1 MIYIYEGD
9 NKTLLQTI
17 NPFLVAGLLFFMS
30 LVAGALSEKIK
41 VPALI
46 LFLGIGMLAGV
57 DGPGGLNFSD
67 AEAANSVGTFALAF
81 ILFSGGF
88 QTKWSDIKPIITQGI
103 VLSTM
108 GVFLTAVAMAVPL
121 AMLPQFDYK
130 DAFLLGAIISSTD
143 AAAVFS
149 ILRTQKVGVKGDLK
163 PLLEFES
170 GSNDP
175 MAVFL
180 TITAITWLKTPD
192 VPVTELAI
200 KFVIQMAAGGAMGL
214 LMGRFACYMI
224 QRLKVSNEALYP
236 VWGISIVMAT
246 FGLTETVY
254 GNGYL
259 AVYVCGI
266 VMGGGDFLY
275 KYSLQ
280 RFHEGFAWLMQIV
293 MFLVLGLLVTPH
305 EILTFHVINIGLLV
319 SACLMFAARPI
330 AVFICTI
337 FSRFNFREK
346 LFVSWTGLRGAVPI
360 ILATYPL
367 TEGHPQ
373 AKYMFNVI
381 FFVVLT
387 SVMIQGK
394 TLAQAAKLLKLDA
407 IVREAKTWTLAFDI
421 TPGSGTEE
429 TREVYLLPDAA
440 IIGHRVSELGF
451 PEGVTILLINR
462 GNKFLIPKGGTVL
475 ERDDTLLLFGE
486 RAKLSEIE
494 KFLARRIEP
503 DGK

>member
-1 MIYIYEGD
+1 M
-9 NKTLLQTI
+9 LQII
-17 NPFLVAGLLFFMS
+17 NPFLVTGLLFFLS

-67 AEAANSVGTFALAF
+67 AVAANNVGTFALAF

-88 QTKWSDIKPIITQGI
+88 QTQWSDIKPIVVQGI
-103 VLSTM
+103 VLSTL

-121 AMLPQFDYK
+121 AMLPMFDYK

-149 ILRTQKVGVKGDLK
+149 ILRTQKVGVKGALK

-180 TITAITWLKTPD
+180 TLTAITWLKTPD
-192 VPVTELAI
+192 VPLAELAV
-200 KFVIQMAAGGAMGL
+200 KFFVQMAAGGAMGFI
-214 LMGRFACYMI
+214 MGRFACWAI
-224 QRLKVSNEALYP
+224 QRLRVTNEALYP

-280 RFHEGFAWLMQIV
+280 RFHEGFAWLMQIT

-305 EILTFHVINIGLLV
+305 ELVDVEVITFGLIV
-319 SACLMFAARPI
+319 SCCLMFVARPI
-330 AVFICTI
+330 AVFVGSAL
-337 FSRFNFREK
+337 SRFNWREK

-373 AKYMFNVI
+373 AKYMFNLI

-407 IVREAKTWTLAFDI
+407 AVREAKNWTLNFDI
-421 TPGSGTEE
+421 TPDSGDDI
-429 TREVYLLPDAA
+429 TREVDLLPDAA
-440 IIGHRVSELGF
+440 VIGTAVKDLRF
-451 PEGVTILLINR
+451 PDGVTILLINR
-462 GNKFLIPKGGTVL
+462 GSKYLIPKGWTVL
-475 ERDDTLLLFGE
+475 ERDDTLLLFGD
-486 RAKLSEIE
+486 RAKLTDIAA
-494 KFLARRIEP
+494 KLAVRAENP
-503 DGK
+503 S

>member
-1 MIYIYEGD
+1 M
-9 NKTLLQTI
+9 LQII
-17 NPFLVAGLLFFMS
+17 NPFLVAGLLFVLS

-46 LFLGIGMLAGV
+46 LFLAIGMLAGV
-57 DGPGGLNFSD
+57 DGPGGLDFSD
-67 AEAANSVGTFALAF
+67 ANAANDVGTFALAF

-88 QTKWSDIKPIITQGI
+88 QTQWSDIKPIVVQGV
-103 VLSTM
+103 VLSTL

-121 AMLPQFDYK
+121 TMLPYFTYK

-149 ILRTQKVGVKGDLK
+149 ILRTQKVGVKGALK

-180 TITAITWLKTPD
+180 TLTAITWLKSPD
-192 VPVTELAI
+192 VPLGELAV
-200 KFVIQMAAGGAMGL
+200 KFVVQMAAGGAVGF
-214 LMGRFACYMI
+214 LMGRAACWAI
-224 QRLKVSNEALYP
+224 ERLRVTNEALYP
-236 VWGISIVMAT
+236 VWGIAIVLAT

-266 VMGGGDFLY
+266 VMGGGSFLY

-305 EILTFHVINIGLLV
+305 EIFDFEVIGVGMFV
-319 SACLMFAARPI
+319 SFCLMFVARPI
-330 AVFICTI
+330 AVFAGTI
-337 FSRFNFREK
+337 FSRFNWREK
-346 LFVSWTGLRGAVPI
+346 LFISWTGLRGAVPI

-373 AKYMFNVI
+373 AKYMFNLI

-394 TLAQAAKLLKLDA
+394 TLALAAKFLKLDA
-407 IVREAKTWTLAFDI
+407 AVREAKAWTLNFDI
-421 TPGSGTEE
+421 TPGSGADITS
-429 TREVYLLPDAA
+429 EVDLVPDAEV
-440 IIGHRVSELGF
+440 IGKQVKDLKF
-451 PEGVTILLINR
+451 PDGVTILLINR
-462 GNKFLIPKGGTVL
+462 GDKYMIPKGWTVL
-475 ERDDTLLLFGE
+475 EENDTLLLFGD
-486 RAKLSEIE
+486 RAKLSSIE
-494 KFLARRIEP
+494 AQLARKAEHEN
-503 DGK
+503 

>member
-1 MIYIYEGD
+1 M
-9 NKTLLQTI
+9 LQTI
-17 NPFLVAGLLFFMS
+17 NPFLVAGVLFLMS

-67 AEAANSVGTFALAF
+67 AAAANNVGTFALAF

-88 QTKWSDIKPIITQGI
+88 QTQWSDIKPIVTQGVI
-103 VLSTM
+103 LSTL
-108 GVFLTAVAMAVPL
+108 GVFITAVAMAVPL
-121 AMLPQFDYK
+121 AMIPIFTYK

-149 ILRTQKVGVKGDLK
+149 ILRTQKVGVKGALK

-180 TITAITWLKTPD
+180 TLTAITWLKTPD
-192 VPVTELAI
+192 VPITELAL
-200 KFVIQMAAGGAMGL
+200 KFVVQMAAGGAMGY
-214 LMGRFACYMI
+214 LMGRFACYAI
-224 QRLKVSNEALYP
+224 QRLRVTNEALYP
-236 VWGISIVMAT
+236 VWGISIVLAT
-246 FGLTETVY
+246 FGITETVY

-280 RFHEGFAWLMQIV
+280 RFHEGFAWLMQII
-293 MFLVLGLLVTPH
+293 MFLVLGLLVVPH
-305 EILTFHVINIGLLV
+305 EIFDFSVISMGLFV
-319 SACLMFAARPI
+319 SFCLMFVARPI
-330 AVFICTI
+330 AVFVCTI
-337 FSRFNFREK
+337 FSRFKFREK
-346 LFVSWTGLRGAVPI
+346 LFISWTGLRGAVPI

-373 AKYMFNVI
+373 AVYMFNLI

-394 TLAQAAKLLKLDA
+394 TLANAAKLLRLDA
-407 IVREAKTWTLAFDI
+407 AVREAKAWTLNFDI
-421 TPGSGTEE
+421 TPGSGDDV
-429 TREVYLLPDAA
+429 TREVDLLPDAEV
-440 IIGHRVSELGF
+440 IGRAVKDLRF
-451 PEGVTILLINR
+451 PDGVTILLINR
-462 GNKFLIPKGGTVL
+462 GDKYLIPKGGTVL
-475 ERDDTLLLFGE
+475 ERGDTLLLFGDK
-486 RAKLSEIE
+486 AKLVDVEAN
-494 KFLARRIEP
+494 LARRVEP
-503 DGK
+503 ED

>member
-1 MIYIYEGD
+1 M
-9 NKTLLQTI
+9 LQTV
-17 NPFLVAGLLFFMS
+17 NPFLVTGLLFFMS
-30 LVAGALSEKIK
+30 LVAGSLSEKIK

-46 LFLGIGMLAGV
+46 LFLGIGMFAGV

-67 AEAANSVGTFALAF
+67 ANAANQVGTFALAF

-88 QTKWSDIKPIITQGI
+88 QTRWCDIKPIVTQGI
-103 VLSTM
+103 VLSTL
-108 GVFLTAVAMAVPL
+108 GVLLTAVVMAIPI
-121 AMLPQFDYK
+121 AMLPQFTYK

-149 ILRTQKVGVKGDLK
+149 ILRTQKVGVKGALK

-180 TITAITWLKTPD
+180 TLTAITWLKTPD
-192 VPVTELAI
+192 VPMGELAV
-200 KFVIQMAAGGAMGL
+200 KFVVQMLAGGAVGL
-214 LMGRFACYMI
+214 LMGRFSCWAI
-224 QRLKVSNEALYP
+224 QRLRVSNEALYP

-246 FGLTETVY
+246 FGITETVY

-259 AVYVCGI
+259 AVYICGI
-266 VMGGGDFLY
+266 VMGSGDFLY

-280 RFHEGFAWLMQIV
+280 RFHEGFAWLMQII
-293 MFLVLGLLVTPH
+293 MFLVLGLLVTPS
-305 EILTFHVINIGLLV
+305 EVANYSVMSIGLLV
-319 SACLMFAARPI
+319 SFCLMFIARPV
-330 AVFICTI
+330 AI
-337 FSRFNFREK
+337 FVGTMLSRFNWREK

-394 TLAQAAKLLKLDA
+394 TLAKAAKLLGLDA
-407 IVREAKTWTLAFDI
+407 AVREAKTWTLNFDI
-421 TPGSGTEE
+421 TPASGTDE
-429 TREVYLLPDAA
+429 TREVDLLPDAEV
-440 IIGHRVSELGF
+440 IGHAVKDLRF
-451 PEGVTILLINR
+451 PDGVTILLVNR
-462 GNKFLIPKGGTVL
+462 GDKYLIPKGSTVL
-475 ERDDTLLLFGE
+475 ERDDTLLLFGD
-486 RAKLSEIE
+486 RAKLSDVENM
-494 KFLARRIEP
+494 LARRAE
-503 DGK
+503 D

>member
-1 MIYIYEGD
+1 M
-9 NKTLLQTI
+9 LRTI
-17 NPFLVAGLLFFMS
+17 DPFLVAGLLFFMS
-30 LVAGALSEKIK
+30 LVAGTLSEKIK

-46 LFLGIGMLAGV
+46 LFLAIGMFAGV
-57 DGPGGLNFSD
+57 DGPGGLYFND
-67 AEAANSVGTFALAF
+67 AEAANNVGTLALAF

-88 QTKWSDIKPIITQGI
+88 QTRWEDVKPIVTQGV
-103 VLSTM
+103 VLSTL
-108 GVFLTAVAMAVPL
+108 GVFFTAVIMAIPL
-121 AMLPQFDYK
+121 AMLPQFTYK
-130 DAFLLGAIISSTD
+130 DAFLLGSIISSTD

-149 ILRTQKVGVKGDLK
+149 ILRTQKVGVKGALK

-180 TITAITWLKTPD
+180 TITAINWLNSPE
-192 VPVTELAI
+192 VPLFDMAI

-214 LMGRFACYMI
+214 IMGRLACYAI
-224 QRLKVSNEALYP
+224 KKLKVSNEALYP
-236 VWGISIVMAT
+236 VWGICIVLTT
-246 FGLTETVY
+246 FGITETVY

-259 AVYVCGI
+259 AVYICGI

-280 RFHEGFAWLMQIV
+280 RFHEGFAWLMQII
-293 MFLVLGLLVTPH
+293 MFLVLGLLVTPT
-305 EILTFHVINIGLLV
+305 EIINVPVIKTGMFI
-319 SACLMFAARPI
+319 SFFLMFIARPV
-330 AVFICTI
+330 ATFICTI
-337 FSRFNFREK
+337 FSRFNVREK

-394 TLAQAAKLLKLDA
+394 TLAYAAKLLKLDA
-407 IVREAKTWTLAFDI
+407 VVREARTWTLNFDI
-421 TPGSGTEE
+421 TPASGTDE
-429 TREVYLLPDAA
+429 TREVDLSNDSAA
-440 IIGHRVSELGF
+440 VGLSVKDLRF

-462 GNKFLIPKGGTVL
+462 GDKYMIPKGGTVL
-475 ERDDTLLLFGE
+475 QDGDTLLLFGD
-486 RAKLSEIE
+486 RAKLSDIE
-494 KFLARRIEP
+494 KNLTKRIEHTN
-503 DGK
+503 

>member
-1 MIYIYEGD
+1 M
-9 NKTLLQTI
+9 LQTV

-30 LVAGALSEKIK
+30 LVAGTLSEKIK

-57 DGPGGLNFSD
+57 DGPGGLNFTD
-67 AEAANSVGTFALAF
+67 ASAANQVGTFALAF

-88 QTKWSDIKPIITQGI
+88 QTKWSDIKPVVTQGV
-103 VLSTM
+103 VLSTL
-108 GVFLTAVAMAVPL
+108 GVVLTAVAMAVPL
-121 AMLPQFDYK
+121 AMLPQFSYK
-130 DAFLLGAIISSTD
+130 DAFLLGSIISSTD

-149 ILRTQKVGVKGDLK
+149 ILRTQKVGLKGTLR

-180 TITAITWLKTPD
+180 TITAMTWLETPD
-192 VPVTELAI
+192 VPIPDLALQ
-200 KFVIQMAAGGAMGL
+200 FVVQMAAGGLMGL
-214 LMGRFACYMI
+214 IMGRLSCWAI
-224 QRLKVSNEALYP
+224 QRLHVANEALYP

-280 RFHEGFAWLMQIV
+280 RFHDGFAWLMQIV
-293 MFLVLGLLVTPH
+293 MFLVLGLLVTPS
-305 EILTFHVINIGLLV
+305 EVADPAVMSIGFLI
-319 SACLMFAARPI
+319 SFCLMFIARPI
-330 AVFICTI
+330 AVFIGSA
-337 FSRFNFREK
+337 FSRFNWREK
-346 LFVSWTGLRGAVPI
+346 IFVSWTGLRGAVPI

-367 TEGHPQ
+367 TQGHPH
-373 AKYMFNVI
+373 AKFMFNVI

-394 TLAQAAKLLKLDA
+394 TLAWLAHLLKIDVP
-407 IVREAKTWTLAFDI
+407 VREAKTWTLNFDI
-421 TPGSGTEE
+421 TPASGTDE
-429 TREVYLLPDAA
+429 TREVDLPDDAA
-440 IIGHRVSELGF
+440 VIGMAVKDLKF
-451 PEGVTILLINR
+451 PDGVTILLINR
-462 GNKFLIPKGGTVL
+462 GEKYLIPKGSTVL
-475 ERDDTLLLFGE
+475 ERDDTLLLFGD
-486 RAKLSEIE
+486 RAKLSSVERKLGE
-494 KFLARRIEP
+494 PARHE
-503 DGK
+503 

>member
-1 MIYIYEGD
+1 M
-9 NKTLLQTI
+9 LQTI
-17 NPFLVAGLLFFMS
+17 NPFLVAGMLFFLS

-67 AEAANSVGTFALAF
+67 AVAANNVGTFALAF

-88 QTKWSDIKPIITQGI
+88 QTQWSDVKPIVTQGV
-103 VLSTM
+103 VLSTL

-149 ILRTQKVGVKGDLK
+149 ILRTQKVGVKGALK

-180 TITAITWLKTPD
+180 TLTAITWLKTPD
-192 VPVTELAI
+192 VPVTELAV
-200 KFVIQMAAGGAMGL
+200 KFVVQMAAGGAMGFV
-214 LMGRFACYMI
+214 MGKFACYAI
-224 QRLKVSNEALYP
+224 QRLRVTNEALYP

-280 RFHEGFAWLMQIV
+280 RFHEGFAWLMQII
-293 MFLVLGLLVTPH
+293 MFLVLGLLVTPR
-305 EILTFHVINIGLLV
+305 EVFDVEVISFGLLV
-319 SACLMFAARPI
+319 SFCLMFIARPI
-330 AVFICTI
+330 AVFIGTI
-337 FSRFNFREK
+337 FSRFNWREK

-373 AKYMFNVI
+373 AKYMFNLI

-394 TLAQAAKLLKLDA
+394 TLAGAAKLLRLDA
-407 IVREAKTWTLAFDI
+407 AVREAKSWTLNFDI
-421 TPGSGTEE
+421 TPSSGDDV
-429 TREVYLLPDAA
+429 TREVDLLPDAA
-440 IIGHRVSELGF
+440 VIGTAVKDLRF
-451 PEGVTILLINR
+451 PDGVTILLINR
-462 GNKFLIPKGGTVL
+462 GDKYLIPKGWTVL
-475 ERDDTLLLFGE
+475 EKDDTLLLFGD
-486 RAKLSEIE
+486 RAKLTDIE
-494 KFLARRIEP
+494 AKLAVRAENP
-503 DGK
+503 S

>member
-1 MIYIYEGD
+1 M
-9 NKTLLQTI
+9 LQVI
-17 NPFLVAGLLFFMS
+17 NPFLVTGLLFFLS

-67 AEAANSVGTFALAF
+67 AKAANDVGTFALAF

-88 QTKWSDIKPIITQGI
+88 QTQWSDIKPIVTQGI
-103 VLSTM
+103 VLSTL

-121 AMLPQFDYK
+121 SMLPYISYK

-149 ILRTQKVGVKGDLK
+149 ILRTQKVGVKGALK

-180 TITAITWLKTPD
+180 TLTAITWLKSPD
-192 VPVTELAI
+192 VPLGELAV
-200 KFVIQMAAGGAMGL
+200 KFVVQMAAGGAVGY
-214 LMGRFACYMI
+214 LMGRAACWAI
-224 QRLKVSNEALYP
+224 QRLRVTNEALYP
-236 VWGISIVMAT
+236 VWGIAIVMAT
-246 FGLTETVY
+246 FGLTESVY

-266 VMGGGDFLY
+266 VMGGGNFLY

-280 RFHEGFAWLMQIV
+280 RFHEGFARLMQIV

-305 EILTFHVINIGLLV
+305 EIIDLTIIGTGLFV
-319 SACLMFAARPI
+319 SFCLMFIARPI
-330 AVFICTI
+330 AIFAGTI
-337 FSRFNFREK
+337 FSRFNWREK
-346 LFVSWTGLRGAVPI
+346 LFISWTGLRGAVPI

-367 TEGHPQ
+367 TEGHPY
-373 AKYMFNVI
+373 ATYMFNLI

-394 TLAQAAKLLKLDA
+394 TLAFAAKLLKLDA
-407 IVREAKTWTLAFDI
+407 AVREAKSWMLNFDI
-421 TPGSGTEE
+421 TPGSGTDI
-429 TREVYLLPDAA
+429 TSEVDLLPDAEV
-440 IIGHRVSELGF
+440 IGRQVKDLRF
-451 PEGVTILLINR
+451 PDGVTILLINR
-462 GNKFLIPKGGTVL
+462 GEKYLIPKGWTVL
-475 ERDDTLLLFGE
+475 EENDTLLLFGD
-486 RAKLSEIE
+486 RAKLSVVEAQ
-494 KFLARRIEP
+494 LARKAVRSE
-503 DGK
+503 

>member
-1 MIYIYEGD
+1 M
-9 NKTLLQTI
+9 LQII

-46 LFLGIGMLAGV
+46 LFLAIGMLAGV

-67 AEAANSVGTFALAF
+67 AVAANNVGTFALAF

-88 QTKWSDIKPIITQGI
+88 QTKWTDIKPIVTQGV
-103 VLSTM
+103 VLSTL

-149 ILRTQKVGVKGDLK
+149 ILRTQRVGVKGDLK

-180 TITAITWLKTPD
+180 TLTAITWLKTPD
-192 VPVTELAI
+192 VPVNELAV
-200 KFVIQMAAGGAMGL
+200 KFVVQMAAGGLMGL
-214 LMGRFACYMI
+214 LMGNFACYAI
-224 QRLKVSNEALYP
+224 KRLKVTNEALYP

-280 RFHEGFAWLMQIV
+280 RFHEGFAWLMQII

-305 EILTFHVINIGLLV
+305 EIFDFAVISIGLLV
-319 SACLMFAARPI
+319 SFCLMFVARPI

-337 FSRFNFREK
+337 FSKFNFREK

-373 AKYMFNVI
+373 ASYMFNLI

-387 SVMIQGK
+387 SVMLQGK
-394 TLAQAAKLLKLDA
+394 TLADVAKLLKLDA
-407 IVREAKTWTLAFDI
+407 AVREAKAWTLNFDI
-421 TPGSGTEE
+421 TPGSGTDE
-429 TREVYLLPDAA
+429 TREVDLMPDAEV
-440 IIGHRVSELGF
+440 IGRAVKDLRF
-451 PEGVTILLINR
+451 PDGVTILLINR
-462 GNKFLIPKGGTVL
+462 GDKYMIPKGNTIL
-475 ERDDTLLLFGE
+475 ESDDTLLLFGDK
-486 RAKLSEIE
+486 AKLSGIE
-494 KFLARRIEP
+494 AVLARKAENEQE
-503 DGK
+503 

>member
-1 MIYIYEGD
+1 M
-9 NKTLLQTI
+9 LQII
-17 NPFLVAGLLFFMS
+17 NPFLVTGLLFFLS

-67 AEAANSVGTFALAF
+67 ADAANDVGTFALAF

-88 QTKWSDIKPIITQGI
+88 QTQWRDIKPVITQGI
-103 VLSTM
+103 VLSTL

-121 AMLPQFDYK
+121 AMLPQFTYK

-149 ILRTQKVGVKGDLK
+149 ILRTQKVGVKGALK

-180 TITAITWLKTPD
+180 TLTAITWLKSPD
-192 VPVTELAI
+192 VPLGELAV
-200 KFVIQMAAGGAMGL
+200 KFVVQMAAGGVIGF
-214 LMGRFACYMI
+214 LMGKAACRAI
-224 QRLKVSNEALYP
+224 QRLRVTNEALYP
-236 VWGISIVMAT
+236 VWGIAIVMAT
-246 FGLTETVY
+246 FGLSETVY

-266 VMGGGDFLY
+266 VMGGGNFLY

-280 RFHEGFAWLMQIV
+280 RFHEGFAWLMQIA

-305 EILTFHVINIGLLV
+305 EIFDFSVISIGLLV
-319 SACLMFAARPI
+319 SFCLMFIARPI
-330 AVFICTI
+330 AIFAGTI

-373 AKYMFNVI
+373 AKYMFNLI

-394 TLAQAAKLLKLDA
+394 TLALAAKLLRLDA
-407 IVREAKTWTLAFDI
+407 AVREAKAWTLNFDI
-421 TPGSGTEE
+421 TPGSGTDV
-429 TREVYLLPDAA
+429 TSEVDLLPDAEV
-440 IIGHRVSELGF
+440 IGKQVKELGF
-451 PEGVTILLINR
+451 PDGVTILLINR
-462 GNKFLIPKGGTVL
+462 GDKYMIPKGWTTL
-475 ERDDTLLLFGE
+475 EQNDTLLLFGDK
-486 RAKLSEIE
+486 AKLAGIE
-494 KFLARRIEP
+494 AQLARKAGQEN
-503 DGK
+503 

>member
-1 MIYIYEGD
+1 M
-9 NKTLLQTI
+9 LQTI
-17 NPFLVAGLLFFMS
+17 NPFLVTGLLFFMS

-67 AEAANSVGTFALAF
+67 ANAANSVGTFALAF

-88 QTKWSDIKPIITQGI
+88 QTKWSDVKPIVTQGV
-103 VLSTM
+103 VLSTL
-108 GVFLTAVAMAVPL
+108 GVLLTAVMMAIPI
-121 AMLPQFDYK
+121 AFLPMFSYK
-130 DAFLLGAIISSTD
+130 DAFLLGAIVSSTD

-149 ILRTQKVGVKGDLK
+149 ILRTQKVGVRGALK

-180 TITAITWLKTPD
+180 TITAMTWLTSPD
-192 VPVTELAI
+192 VPVDELAVD
-200 KFVIQMAAGGAMGL
+200 FVVQMAAGGAMGYI
-214 LMGRFACYMI
+214 MGRFSCWAI
-224 QRLKVSNEALYP
+224 QRLHVENEALYP

-246 FGLTETVY
+246 FGITETVK

-280 RFHEGFAWLMQIV
+280 RFHDGFAWLMQII
-293 MFLVLGLLVTPH
+293 MFLVLGLLVTPS
-305 EILTFHVINIGLLV
+305 EVVNFPVMSMGLLI
-319 SACLMFAARPI
+319 SFCLMFVARPV
-330 AVFICTI
+330 AVFVGSM
-337 FSRFNFREK
+337 FSRFNWREK

-367 TEGHPQ
+367 TAGHPQ

-394 TLAQAAKLLKLDA
+394 TLAWFAKFLGIDAA
-407 IVREAKTWTLAFDI
+407 VREAKTWTLNFDI
-421 TPGSGTEE
+421 TPASGTDE
-429 TREVYLLPDAA
+429 TRELDLPDDAA
-440 IIGHRVSELGF
+440 VIGTAVKDLRF
-451 PEGVTILLINR
+451 PDGVTILLISR
-462 GNKFLIPKGGTVL
+462 GDKYLIPKGGTVL
-475 ERDDTLLLFGE
+475 EQDDTLLLFGD
-486 RAKLSEIE
+486 RAKLPGVVE
-494 KFLARRIEP
+494 KLSAP
-503 DGK
+503 ADKDS

>member
-1 MIYIYEGD
+1 M
-9 NKTLLQTI
+9 LQII
-17 NPFLVAGLLFFMS
+17 NPFLVAGLLFVLS

-46 LFLGIGMLAGV
+46 LFLAIGMLAGV
-57 DGPGGLNFSD
+57 DGPGGLDFSD
-67 AEAANSVGTFALAF
+67 ANAANDVGTFALAF

-88 QTKWSDIKPIITQGI
+88 QTQWSDIKPIVTQGV
-103 VLSTM
+103 VLSTL

-121 AMLPQFDYK
+121 SMFPYVSYK
-130 DAFLLGAIISSTD
+130 NAFLIGAIISSTD

-149 ILRTQKVGVKGDLK
+149 ILRTQKVGVKGALK

-180 TITAITWLKTPD
+180 TLTAITWLKSPN
-192 VPVTELAI
+192 VPVDELAV
-200 KFVIQMAAGGAMGL
+200 KFVMQMAVGGAMGFV
-214 LMGRFACYMI
+214 MGKAACWAI
-224 QRLKVSNEALYP
+224 ERLRVTNEALYP
-236 VWGISIVMAT
+236 VWGIAIVLAT
-246 FGLTETVY
+246 FGITETVK

-266 VMGGGDFLY
+266 VMGEGSFLY

-280 RFHEGFAWLMQIV
+280 RFHEGFAWLMQIL

-305 EILTFHVINIGLLV
+305 EIFDLEIIGGGLFV
-319 SACLMFAARPI
+319 SFCLMFIARPI
-330 AVFICTI
+330 AVFAGTI
-337 FSRFNFREK
+337 FSRFNWREK
-346 LFVSWTGLRGAVPI
+346 LFISWTGLRGAVPI

-373 AKYMFNVI
+373 AKYIFNLI

-394 TLAQAAKLLKLDA
+394 TLALAAKLLKLDA
-407 IVREAKTWTLAFDI
+407 AVREAKSWTLNFDI
-421 TPGSGTEE
+421 TPGSGADITS
-429 TREVYLLPDAA
+429 EVDLVPDAEV
-440 IIGHRVSELGF
+440 IGKQVKDLKF
-451 PEGVTILLINR
+451 PDGVTILLINR
-462 GNKFLIPKGGTVL
+462 GDKYMIPKGGTVL
-475 ERDDTLLLFGE
+475 EQNDTLLLFGD
-486 RAKLSEIE
+486 RAKLSSIE
-494 KFLARRIEP
+494 AQLARKAEHEN
-503 DGK
+503 

>member
-1 MIYIYEGD
+1 M
-9 NKTLLQTI
+9 LQAI
-17 NPFLVAGLLFFMS
+17 NPFLVTGLLLFLS

-46 LFLGIGMLAGV
+46 LFLGIGMVAGV

-67 AEAANSVGTFALAF
+67 ANAANNVGTFALAF

-88 QTKWSDIKPIITQGI
+88 QTKWSDIKPIVTQGV
-103 VLSTM
+103 VLSTL
-108 GVFLTAVAMAVPL
+108 GVLLTAVVMAVPI
-121 AMLPQFDYK
+121 AFLPMFSYK
-130 DAFLLGAIISSTD
+130 DAFLLGAIVSSTD

-149 ILRTQKVGVKGDLK
+149 ILKTQKVGVKGAIR

-180 TITAITWLKTPD
+180 TITAMTWLTSPD
-192 VPVTELAI
+192 VPLDELAV
-200 KFVIQMAAGGAMGL
+200 KFVVQMTAGGAMGYI
-214 LMGRFACYMI
+214 MGRFACWAI
-224 QRLKVSNEALYP
+224 QRLHVENEALYP

-246 FGLTETVY
+246 FGITESVY

-280 RFHEGFAWLMQIV
+280 RFHEGFAWLMQII
-293 MFLVLGLLVTPH
+293 MFLVLGLLVTPT
-305 EILTFHVINIGLLV
+305 EVADMSVMSMGFLISF
-319 SACLMFAARPI
+319 CLMFVARPV
-330 AVFICTI
+330 AVFVGMM
-337 FSRFNFREK
+337 FSRFNWREK

-367 TEGHPQ
+367 TAGHPQ
-373 AKYMFNVI
+373 ARYMFNVI

-387 SVMIQGK
+387 SVMLQGK
-394 TLAQAAKLLKLDA
+394 TLAWFAKFLGIDA
-407 IVREAKTWTLAFDI
+407 EVREAKTWTLNFDI
-421 TPGSGTEE
+421 TPASGTDE
-429 TREVYLLPDAA
+429 TREVDLPYDAA
-440 IIGHRVSELGF
+440 VIGMAVKDLRF
-451 PEGVTILLINR
+451 PDGVTILLINR
-462 GNKFLIPKGGTVL
+462 GDKYLIPKGGTVL
-475 ERDDTLLLFGE
+475 ERDDTLLIFGD
-486 RAKLSEIE
+486 RAKLPGVVRKLSQPAENDS
-494 KFLARRIEP
+494 KDA
-503 DGK
+503 

>member
-1 MIYIYEGD
+1 M
-9 NKTLLQTI
+9 LQII
-17 NPFLVAGLLFFMS
+17 NPFLVAGLLFVLS

-57 DGPGGLNFSD
+57 DGPGGLDFSD
-67 AEAANSVGTFALAF
+67 ANAANDVGTFALAF

-88 QTKWSDIKPIITQGI
+88 QTRWSDIKPIVVQGV
-103 VLSTM
+103 VLSTL

-121 AMLPQFDYK
+121 TMLPYFTYK

-149 ILRTQKVGVKGDLK
+149 ILRTQKVGVKGALK

-180 TITAITWLKTPD
+180 TLTAITWLKSPD
-192 VPVTELAI
+192 VPLGELAV
-200 KFVIQMAAGGAMGL
+200 KFVVQMAAGGAVGF
-214 LMGRFACYMI
+214 LMGRAACWAI
-224 QRLKVSNEALYP
+224 QRLRVTNEALYP
-236 VWGISIVMAT
+236 VWGIAIVLAT

-266 VMGGGDFLY
+266 VMGEGSFLY

-280 RFHEGFAWLMQIV
+280 RFHEGFAWLMQIL

-305 EILTFHVINIGLLV
+305 EIFDFEVIGVGMFV
-319 SACLMFAARPI
+319 SFCLMFVARPI
-330 AVFICTI
+330 AVFVGTI
-337 FSRFNFREK
+337 FSRFNWREK

-373 AKYMFNVI
+373 AKYMFNLI

-394 TLAQAAKLLKLDA
+394 TLALAAKLLKLDA
-407 IVREAKTWTLAFDI
+407 VVRETKAWTLNFDI
-421 TPGSGTEE
+421 TPGSGADITS
-429 TREVYLLPDAA
+429 EVDLVPDAEV
-440 IIGHRVSELGF
+440 IGKQVKDLKF
-451 PEGVTILLINR
+451 PDGVTILLINR
-462 GNKFLIPKGGTVL
+462 GDKYMIPKGWTVL
-475 ERDDTLLLFGE
+475 EENDTLLLFGD
-486 RAKLSEIE
+486 RAKLSSIE
-494 KFLARRIEP
+494 AQLARKAEHEN
-503 DGK
+503 

>member
-1 MIYIYEGD
+1 M
-9 NKTLLQTI
+9 LQAV
-17 NPFLVAGLLFFMS
+17 NPFLVTGLLFFLS
-30 LVAGALSEKIK
+30 LVAGSLSEKIK

-57 DGPGGLNFSD
+57 DGPGGLAFSD
-67 AEAANSVGTFALAF
+67 ANAANSVGSFALAF

-88 QTKWSDIKPIITQGI
+88 QTKWSDIKPIITQGV
-103 VLSTM
+103 VLSTL
-108 GVFLTAVAMAVPL
+108 GVFITAVAMAVPI
-121 AMLPQFDYK
+121 AMLPMFTYK

-149 ILRTQKVGVKGDLK
+149 ILRTQKIGLKGTLK

-180 TITAITWLKTPD
+180 TLTAITWLTSPE
-192 VPVTELAI
+192 VPIDELAV
-200 KFVIQMAAGGAMGL
+200 KFVVQMAAGGAVGFI
-214 LMGRFACYMI
+214 MGRLSCWAI
-224 QRLKVSNEALYP
+224 QRLHVANEALYP

-246 FGLTETVY
+246 FGLTETLY

-266 VMGGGDFLY
+266 VMCSGDFLY

-280 RFHEGFAWLMQIV
+280 RFHEGFAWLMQII
-293 MFLVLGLLVTPH
+293 MFLILGLLVNPL
-305 EILTFHVINIGLLV
+305 EVVNASVMSVGLLI
-319 SACLMFAARPI
+319 SFCLIFVARPI
-330 AVFICTI
+330 AVFVCTI
-337 FSRFNFREK
+337 FSRFNWREK

-373 AKYMFNVI
+373 AKYIFNVI

-394 TLAQAAKLLKLDA
+394 TLADVAKFLKLDA
-407 IVREAKTWTLAFDI
+407 VVREAKSWTLNFDI
-421 TPGSGTEE
+421 TPTSGTDE
-429 TREVYLLPDAA
+429 TREVDLLPDSVAV
-440 IIGHRVSELGF
+440 GMLVRDLKF
-451 PEGVTILLINR
+451 PDGVTILLINR
-462 GNKFLIPKGGTVL
+462 GDKYMIPKGGTVL
-475 ERDDTLLLFGE
+475 EPDDTLLIFGD
-486 RAKLSEIE
+486 RAKLPDVE
-494 KFLARRIEP
+494 KNLARRVEHEA
-503 DGK
+503 

>member
-1 MIYIYEGD
+1 M
-9 NKTLLQTI
+9 LQII
-17 NPFLVAGLLFFMS
+17 NPFLVAGLLFVLS

-57 DGPGGLNFSD
+57 DGPGGLDFSD
-67 AEAANSVGTFALAF
+67 ANAANDVGTFALAF

-88 QTKWSDIKPIITQGI
+88 QTRWSDIKPIVVQGV
-103 VLSTM
+103 VLSTL

-121 AMLPQFDYK
+121 TMLPYFTYK

-149 ILRTQKVGVKGDLK
+149 ILRTQKVGVKGALK

-180 TITAITWLKTPD
+180 TLTAITWLKSPD
-192 VPVTELAI
+192 VPLGELAV
-200 KFVIQMAAGGAMGL
+200 KFVVQMAAGGAVGF
-214 LMGRFACYMI
+214 LMGRAACWAI
-224 QRLKVSNEALYP
+224 QRLRVTNEALYP
-236 VWGISIVMAT
+236 VWGIAIVLAT

-259 AVYVCGI
+259 AVYVCGF
-266 VMGGGDFLY
+266 VMGEGSFLY

-280 RFHEGFAWLMQIV
+280 RFHEGFAWLMQIL

-305 EILTFHVINIGLLV
+305 EIFDFEVIGVGMFV
-319 SACLMFAARPI
+319 SFCLMFVARPI
-330 AVFICTI
+330 AVFVGTI
-337 FSRFNFREK
+337 FSRFNWREK

-373 AKYMFNVI
+373 AKYMFNLI

-394 TLAQAAKLLKLDA
+394 TLALAAKLLKLDA
-407 IVREAKTWTLAFDI
+407 VVRETKAWTLNFDI
-421 TPGSGTEE
+421 TPGSGADITS
-429 TREVYLLPDAA
+429 EVDLVPDAEV
-440 IIGHRVSELGF
+440 IGKQVKDLKF
-451 PEGVTILLINR
+451 PDGVTILLINR
-462 GNKFLIPKGGTVL
+462 GDKYMIPKGWTVL
-475 ERDDTLLLFGE
+475 EENDTLLLFGD
-486 RAKLSEIE
+486 RAKLSSIE
-494 KFLARRIEP
+494 AQLARKAEHEN
-503 DGK
+503 

>member
-1 MIYIYEGD
+1 M
-9 NKTLLQTI
+9 LQFI

-67 AEAANSVGTFALAF
+67 ANAANQVGTFALAF

-88 QTKWSDIKPIITQGI
+88 QTKWSDIRPIITQGV
-103 VLSTM
+103 VLSTL
-108 GVFLTAVAMAVPL
+108 GVFLTAVAMAIPL

-130 DAFLLGAIISSTD
+130 DAFLLGSIISSTD

-200 KFVIQMAAGGAMGL
+200 KFVVQMAAGGAMGFI
-214 LMGRFACYMI
+214 MGRLACNLI
-224 QRLKVSNEALYP
+224 QRLRVSNEALYP

-293 MFLVLGLLVTPH
+293 MFLVLGLLVTPS
-305 EILTFHVINIGLLV
+305 EIINTSIITVGMVI
-319 SACLMFAARPI
+319 SFCLMFIARPI
-330 AVFICTI
+330 AVFICTN
-337 FSRFNFREK
+337 FSQFNFREK

-394 TLAQAAKLLKLDA
+394 TLAKAAKLLGLDA
-407 IVREAKTWTLAFDI
+407 EVREAKTWTLAFDI

-494 KFLARRIEP
+494 KFLARRAEP
-503 DGK
+503 DEK

>member
-1 MIYIYEGD
+1 M
-9 NKTLLQTI
+9 LQII
-17 NPFLVAGLLFFMS
+17 NPFLVAGVLFLMS

-67 AEAANSVGTFALAF
+67 AAAANSVGTFALAF

-88 QTKWSDIKPIITQGI
+88 QTQWSDIKPIVTQGVI
-103 VLSTM
+103 LSTL
-108 GVFLTAVAMAVPL
+108 GVLFTAIAMAIPL
-121 AMLPQFDYK
+121 AMLPMFTYK

-149 ILRTQKVGVKGDLK
+149 ILRTQKVGVKGALK

-180 TITAITWLKTPD
+180 TLTAITWLKTPD
-192 VPVTELAI
+192 VPLGELAL
-200 KFVIQMAAGGAMGL
+200 KFVVQMAAGGAMGY
-214 LMGRFACYMI
+214 LMGRFACYAI
-224 QRLKVSNEALYP
+224 QRLRVTNEALYP
-236 VWGISIVMAT
+236 VWGISIVLAT

-266 VMGGGDFLY
+266 VMGGGNFLY

-280 RFHEGFAWLMQIV
+280 RFHEGFAWLMQII
-293 MFLVLGLLVTPH
+293 MFLVLGLLVVPH
-305 EILTFHVINIGLLV
+305 EIIDFEVISFGLLV
-319 SACLMFAARPI
+319 SFCLMFVARPI
-330 AVFICTI
+330 AVFMCTG
-337 FSRFNFREK
+337 FSRFDFREK
-346 LFVSWTGLRGAVPI
+346 LFISWTGLRGAVPI

-373 AKYMFNVI
+373 AAYMFNLI

-394 TLAQAAKLLKLDA
+394 TLANAAKFLRLDA
-407 IVREAKTWTLAFDI
+407 EVREAKAWTLNFDI
-421 TPGSGTEE
+421 TPGSGDDV
-429 TREVYLLPDAA
+429 TREVDLLPDAEV
-440 IIGHRVSELGF
+440 IGRAVKDLRF
-451 PEGVTILLINR
+451 PDGVTILLINR
-462 GNKFLIPKGGTVL
+462 GDKYLIPKGWTVL
-475 ERDDTLLLFGE
+475 EQGDTLLLFGDK
-486 RAKLSEIE
+486 AKLVDIE
-494 KFLARRIEP
+494 ANLARRVEP
-503 DGK
+503 VD

>member
-1 MIYIYEGD
+1 M
-9 NKTLLQTI
+9 LQVI
-17 NPFLVAGLLFFMS
+17 NPFLVTGLLFFMS

-67 AEAANSVGTFALAF
+67 AKAANDVGTFALAF

-88 QTKWSDIKPIITQGI
+88 QTQWSDIKPIVTQGI
-103 VLSTM
+103 VLSTL

-121 AMLPQFDYK
+121 SMLPYVSYK

-149 ILRTQKVGVKGDLK
+149 ILRTQKVGVKGALK

-180 TITAITWLKTPD
+180 TLTAITWLKSPD
-192 VPVTELAI
+192 VPLGELAV
-200 KFVIQMAAGGAMGL
+200 KFVVQMAAGGAVGY
-214 LMGRFACYMI
+214 LMGRAACWAI
-224 QRLKVSNEALYP
+224 QRLRVTNEALYP
-236 VWGISIVMAT
+236 VWGIAIVMAT
-246 FGLTETVY
+246 FGLTESVY

-266 VMGGGDFLY
+266 VMGGGNFLY

-305 EILTFHVINIGLLV
+305 EIIDLTIIGTGLFV
-319 SACLMFAARPI
+319 SFCLMFIARPI
-330 AVFICTI
+330 AIFAGTI
-337 FSRFNFREK
+337 FSRFNWREK
-346 LFVSWTGLRGAVPI
+346 LFISWTGLRGAVPI

-367 TEGHPQ
+367 TEGHPY
-373 AKYMFNVI
+373 ATYMFNLI

-394 TLAQAAKLLKLDA
+394 TLAFAAKLLKLDA
-407 IVREAKTWTLAFDI
+407 AVREARSWTLNFDI
-421 TPGSGTEE
+421 TPGSGTDI
-429 TREVYLLPDAA
+429 TSEVDLLPDAEV
-440 IIGHRVSELGF
+440 IGRQVKDLRF
-451 PEGVTILLINR
+451 PDGVTILLINR
-462 GNKFLIPKGGTVL
+462 GEKYLIPKGWTVL
-475 ERDDTLLLFGE
+475 EENDTLLLFGD
-486 RAKLSEIE
+486 RAKLSGVEAQ
-494 KFLARRIEP
+494 LARKAVRE
-503 DGK
+503 G

>member
-1 MIYIYEGD
+1 M
-9 NKTLLQTI
+9 I
-17 NPFLVAGLLFFMS
+17 NPFLVAGLLFLMS
-30 LVAGALSEKIK
+30 LAAGALSEKIK

-46 LFLGIGMLAGV
+46 LFLAIGMLAGV
-57 DGPGGLNFSD
+57 DGPGGLHFSD
-67 AEAANSVGTFALAF
+67 AVAANNVGTFALAF

-88 QTKWSDIKPIITQGI
+88 QTQWSDIKPIVTQGI
-103 VLSTM
+103 VLSTL

-121 AMLPQFDYK
+121 AMLPQFTYK

-149 ILRTQKVGVKGDLK
+149 ILRTQKVGVKGALK

-180 TITAITWLKTPD
+180 TLTAITWLKTPD
-192 VPVTELAI
+192 VPVAELAV
-200 KFVIQMAAGGAMGL
+200 KFVVQMAAGGAVGFMMGK
-214 LMGRFACYMI
+214 FACWAI
-224 QRLKVSNEALYP
+224 QRLHVANEALYP

-305 EILTFHVINIGLLV
+305 EVLEVSVISTGLLV
-319 SACLMFAARPI
+319 SFCLMFIARPI
-330 AVFICTI
+330 AIFAGTI
-337 FSRFNFREK
+337 FSRFNWREK

-373 AKYMFNVI
+373 AAYMFNLI

-387 SVMIQGK
+387 SVMIQGR
-394 TLAQAAKLLKLDA
+394 TLAKAAKFLKLDA
-407 IVREAKTWTLAFDI
+407 AVREAKTWMLNFDI
-421 TPGSGTEE
+421 TPGSGGDI
-429 TREVYLLPDAA
+429 TREVDLMPDAEVV
-440 IIGHRVSELGF
+440 GHEVKDLRF
-451 PEGVTILLINR
+451 PDGVTILLINR
-462 GNKFLIPKGGTVL
+462 GDKYLIPKGGTVL
-475 ERDDTLLLFGE
+475 EGNDTLLLFGD
-486 RAKLSEIE
+486 RAKLSGIE
-494 KFLARRIEP
+494 ARLARKAELENE
-503 DGK
+503 

>member
-1 MIYIYEGD
+1 M
-9 NKTLLQTI
+9 LQVV
-17 NPFLVAGLLFFMS
+17 NPFLVAGFLLFMS
-30 LVAGALSEKIK
+30 LVAGAVSEKIK

-46 LFLGIGMLAGV
+46 LFLAIGMLAGI
-57 DGPGGLNFSD
+57 DGPGGLDFSD
-67 AEAANSVGTFALAF
+67 AQAANDVGTFALAF

-88 QTKWSDIKPIITQGI
+88 QTKWSDIKPIVTQGI
-103 VLSTM
+103 VLSTL
-108 GVFLTAVAMAVPL
+108 GVLLTALAMSVPL
-121 AMLPQFDYK
+121 AMLPRFSYK

-149 ILRTQKVGVKGDLK
+149 ILRTQKVGVRGSLK

-180 TITAITWLKTPD
+180 TLTAITWLKTPD
-192 VPVTELAI
+192 VPVNELAL
-200 KFVIQMAAGGAMGL
+200 KFVVQMAAGGAMGL
-214 LMGRFACYMI
+214 AMGRFACLAI
-224 QRLKVSNEALYP
+224 KRLRVTNEALYP
-236 VWGISIVMAT
+236 VWGISIVLAT

-259 AVYVCGI
+259 AVYICGI

-280 RFHEGFAWLMQIV
+280 RFHEGFAWLMQII

-305 EILTFHVINIGLLV
+305 EIIDSSVIKTGLLV
-319 SACLMFAARPI
+319 SFCLMFIARPVAI
-330 AVFICTI
+330 FAGTL
-337 FSRFNFREK
+337 FSRFNWREK

-373 AKYMFNVI
+373 AKYMFNLI

-387 SVMIQGK
+387 SVMLQGK
-394 TLAQAAKLLKLDA
+394 TLADAAKLLGLDA
-407 IVREAKTWTLAFDI
+407 AVREAKAWTLNFDI
-421 TPGSGTEE
+421 TPGSGADE
-429 TREVYLLPDAA
+429 TREVDLLPDAEV
-440 IIGHRVSELGF
+440 IGRAVKDLKF
-451 PEGVTILLINR
+451 PDGVTILLINR
-462 GNKFLIPKGGTVL
+462 GDKYLIPKGWTIL
-475 ERDDTLLLFGE
+475 ERGDTLLLFGDK
-486 RAKLSEIE
+486 AKLSGIE
-494 KFLARRIEP
+494 AVLARKAEP
-503 DGK
+503 EQA